1 MLEQIKHAITSA
13 AASAATLCKVALMS
27 RRPSRVSPTCVSH
40 SLSSEE
46 SIIIMGNGPSL
57 RGVLD
62 NHADLLQKYPL
73 MAVNFAAN
81 APEFFTTKPEYYVLA
96 DGHFFLGGDKD
107 ANVRK
112 LWENIKAATWPMTLF
127 VPVKMKKHLPALPE
141 NIHISYFNLTPAEG
155 SRRLCHALF
164 RSGLAMPRPRNVL
177 IPSIMLAM
185 HAGFKK
191 LIVVGAD
198 HSWLRSLWVDDKNR
212 VVSIQPHFY
221 KDNDKE
227 LDRVAQ
233 EYAGYHLHDI
243 LRSMYIAFSSYH
255 RIADYATSQGVEIL
269 NATPES
275 YIDAFPR
282 VSLDSLND

>member
-1 MLEQIKHAITSA
+1 MLEKIQHAITSA
-13 AASAATLCKVALMS
+13 AASVATLCKVVLMS
-27 RRPSRVSPTCVSH
+27 RHPSRVSS
-40 SLSSEE
+40 SLSSSDEEE

-62 NHADLLQKYPL
+62 DHADALQKHPL

-81 APEFFTTKPEYYVLA
+81 APEFFKLKPEYYVLA

-112 LWENIKAATWPMTLF
+112 LWDKITATTWNMTLF
-127 VPVKMKKHLPALPE
+127 VPVKMKKQLPE
-141 NIHISYFNLTPAEG
+141 LPGNIHISYFNLTPAEG
-155 SRRLCHALF
+155 SRSLCHALF
-164 RSGLAMPRPRNVL
+164 RAGLAMPRPRNVL

-185 HAGFKK
+185 RAGFKK

-243 LRSMYIAFSSYH
+243 LKSMYIAFSSYH
-255 RIADYATSQGVEIL
+255 RIADYAASLGVEIL

-282 VSLDSLND
+282 VSLDSING